1 MKRHPTEWEKII
13 ADYISDKRL
22 ASRIYKE
29 LLQLTQKNI
38 ITKKMNKGLAQIF
51 VQRRYTSG

>member
-1 MKRHPTEWEKII
+1 MKRHPTEWEKLI